1 MANRKIA
8 LLGAVGMLGTEV
20 AANLTQKGL
29 AFDAF
34 DLPGFDIADSTQL
47 QQVVENSRIIINCAA
62 YTDVEKA
69 ESQRDLA
76 YRVNAEAVG
85 RLGKFAKRAD
95 AYVIHISTDFVF
107 DGSFNRPYAETDTPN
122 PINIYGASKLVGEQL
137 LRESSCLNCIIRTEW
152 TYGLNGNNFIKKLI
166 ALARENNKLKVVD
179 DQIGSPT
186 AATEVARVICE
197 LLAKIPQGLFHFANA
212 GYVSRFEMAKFIFE
226 KLNMPVELISCKSQD
241 FPSAAKRP
249 LNSCFNCGRIA
260 ALLGRPIEP
269 WQVPLEKFLKQ
280 L

>member
-8 LLGAVGMLGTEV
+8 LLGAAGMLGTEV
-20 AANLTQKGL
+20 AAQLTQKGL
-29 AFDAF
+29 AFDTF
-34 DLPGFDIADSTQL
+34 DLPGFDITDSTQL
-47 QQVVENSRIIINCAA
+47 QRVVENSRIIINCAA

-69 ESQRDLA
+69 ESWRDLA

-85 RLGKFAKRAD
+85 QLGKFAKNAD

-107 DGSFNRPYAETDTPN
+107 DGTSDRPYAETDMPN
-122 PINIYGASKLVGEQL
+122 PINIYGASKLAGEQL
-137 LRESSCLNCIIRTEW
+137 LRESLCLSCIIRAEW
-152 TYGLNGNNFIKKLI
+152 TYGLNGNNFVKKLI
-166 ALARENNKLKVVD
+166 ALARKNNELKIVD

-186 AATEVARVICE
+186 ATTEVARVICE
-197 LLAKIPQGLFHFANA
+197 LLAKIPQGLFHFASS

-226 KLNMPVELISCKSQD
+226 KLNMPVDLIRCKSQD
-241 FPSAAKRP
+241 FPSVAKRP

-260 ALLGRPIEP
+260 ALLGRPIDP
-269 WQVPLEKFLKQ
+269 WQKPLEKFLKQ

>member
-1 MANRKIA
+1 M
-8 LLGAVGMLGTEV
+8 
-20 AANLTQKGL
+20 
-29 AFDAF
+29 
-34 DLPGFDIADSTQL
+34 
-47 QQVVENSRIIINCAA
+47 
-62 YTDVEKA
+62 
-69 ESQRDLA
+69 
-76 YRVNAEAVG
+76 
-85 RLGKFAKRAD
+85 
-95 AYVIHISTDFVF
+95 
-107 DGSFNRPYAETDTPN
+107 
-122 PINIYGASKLVGEQL
+122 
-137 LRESSCLNCIIRTEW
+137 CLNCIIRLEW
-152 TYGLNGNNFIKKLI
+152 TYGLNGNNFVKKLI
-166 ALARENNKLKVVD
+166 ALARKNNKLKVVD

-226 KLNMPVELISCKSQD
+226 KLNMPVELIGCKSQD

-260 ALLGRPIEP
+260 ALLGRPIDP